1 MKKQK
6 ISTYEK
12 QQIQLLSQI
21 RNAIL
26 TIAPEPTTPN
36 TTAQLINAIKAVTEM
51 EHLLESEHLFRISWS
66 KGLTAKKRRLL
77 TSAESHI

>member
-6 ISTYEK
+6 ISTYEM
-12 QQIQLLSQI
+12 QQMQLLSQI

-26 TIAPEPTTPN
+26 AIATEPTKPN

-51 EHLLESEHLFRISWS
+51 EHLLESEHLFRQSWS
-66 KGLTAKKRRLL
+66 KGLTSKKRRLL
-77 TSAESHI
+77 TMAESII